1 MGIFY
6 VDVGCRMDVC
16 LAKNQVCT
24 KTTRCLLRAAYLYI
38 CTFVHKHKCRSR
50 QATAEDKN
58 MTQKPKI
65 VISSLDAQRLR
76 TLLDSLDESN
86 FIGIDELWEELNR
99 ADILEPE
106 DMPSNVVTMNS
117 TVRFREIHS
126 KKEFSLTLVYP
137 TTGEDSFSTL
147 SILAPVGSALL
158 GLKEGDTIEWP
169 KPGGGQLS
177 LEIIRVLYQPEREGE
192 LHR

>member
-1 MGIFY
+1 
-6 VDVGCRMDVC
+6 
-16 LAKNQVCT
+16 
-24 KTTRCLLRAAYLYI
+24 
-38 CTFVHKHKCRSR
+38 
-50 QATAEDKN
+50 